1 MEQILWKA
9 FLSIFFQNPLLVC
22 ADYFFKANQIH
33 SLILKWCFKIQSYNG
48 VWHCVLLNTEQR
60 GLQYWKQ
67 TKTVTYNRL
76 ILLLP
81 TIVSYGSYYM
91 CVSLVP
97 APIRYGERAKTGWLE
112 IRIMCLHGVT
122 CLSTDCCFSVLSS

>member
-1 MEQILWKA
+1 MKSFSFD
-9 FLSIFFQNPLLVC
+9 FLSEPTACVCWLLFQSESNT
-22 ADYFFKANQIH
+22 FINSKM
-33 SLILKWCFKIQSYNG
+33 
-48 VWHCVLLNTEQR
+48 VLLNPI
-60 GLQYWKQ
+60 LQWCVTLCFVEYV
-67 TKTVTYNRL
+67 TTRASVLKTNKNVTYNRL